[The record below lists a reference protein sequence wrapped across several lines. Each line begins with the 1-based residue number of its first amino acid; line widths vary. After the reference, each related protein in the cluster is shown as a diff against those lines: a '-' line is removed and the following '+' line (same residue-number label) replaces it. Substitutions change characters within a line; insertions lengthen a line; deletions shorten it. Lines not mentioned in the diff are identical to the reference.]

1 MQLRLYQIE
10 SVTSVQKDWQDGATD
25 VLGVAATGAGKT
37 QIMLST
43 MLGHADIPPVLVDG
57 KRGLLIAH
65 REELIRQP
73 YERIASYWKHW
84 LPNVGIVK
92 AEENQPHRQMV
103 IATVQSL
110 HAKRLQTLLH
120 YGPIDYL
127 AIDECHHATADSY
140 MELYQALKK
149 ANPNLRHM
157 GVTATPQRA
166 DDIGLITVYQKNSF
180 AIDIGYLVREGYLV
194 PFKSLELATR
204 TSLKGVRKTGNDLN
218 AGQLKHVFE
227 LSNVFE
233 LVVDS
238 YIKYAQGRKS
248 IAFTVS
254 VEGAHDLAA
263 AFTKRGITAIAIDG
277 TTPKEERRRI
287 LAAFSRGEYMVLT
300 NCAVLTEGF
309 DQPDIG
315 CVMMVRPT
323 VNRSLFV
330 QCVGRGLRTAPG
342 KDDCLVLEFAPSSG
356 HNLASLGDVL
366 GLPREVI
373 EASRQAADEAEE
385 GDVIGGMSFDG
396 QDVHGLEGNPLE
408 LVARQIDYLKGTA
421 LHWERRDG
429 WMILGL
435 GEGGDGYERILA
447 ITPPMMTDPFKLF
460 GLMKPKG
467 TWDWSAKQLASA
479 ENFGELAEVANQYA
493 EERGA
498 RNLMLKTASWKH
510 QPASEGQIKYLRR
523 LARGSGDKIKW
534 QLLSKGDA
542 ATLITYYQTREALER
557 VGMWR

>member
-1 MQLRLYQIE
+1 MQLRSYQREAIDAVKRE
-10 SVTSVQKDWQDGATD
+10 WDKYPD

-37 QIMLST
+37 MIFLQL
-43 MLGHADIPPVLVDG
+43 LYEVLAG
-57 KRGLLIAH
+57 TNQRGLILCH
-65 REELIRQP
+65 REELVKQP
-73 YERIASYWKHW
+73 YERIANHWKEW
-84 LPNVGIVK
+84 LPHVGIVK
-92 AEENQPHRQMV
+92 AEENQPHRQLV

-110 HAKRLQTLLH
+110 HAKRLQTLLY
-120 YGPIDYL
+120 YGKIDYMI
-127 AIDECHHATADSY
+127 IDECHHATADSY
-140 MELYQALKK
+140 LELYAGLKK
-149 ANPNLRHM
+149 ANPQLRHL

-166 DDIGLITVYQKNSF
+166 DDIGLVTVYQKNAF
-180 AIDIGYLVREGYLV
+180 AITIDYLIKEGYLV
-194 PFKSLELATR
+194 PIKGLEIATG
-204 TSLKGVRKTGNDLN
+204 TSLRGVRKTGNDLN
-218 AGQLKHVFE
+218 AGQLKNAFE

-233 LVVDS
+233 LVVES
-238 YIKYAQGRKS
+238 YIKYATGRKA

-254 VEGAHDLAA
+254 VEGAHDLAQSFNDKGISA
-263 AFTKRGITAIAIDG
+263 AAIDG

-342 KDDCLVLEFAPSSG
+342 KEDCLVLEFAPSAG
-356 HNLASLGDVL
+356 HNLATLGDVL
-366 GLPREVI
+366 GLPKEVI
-373 EASRQAADEAEE
+373 EASRQKAEDGEE
-385 GDVIGGMSFDG
+385 GEVIGGMAFNG
-396 QDVHGLEGNPLE
+396 QEIQGLEGNPLE

-435 GEGGDGYERILA
+435 GESSDGYERILA

-467 TWDWSAKQLASA
+467 TWEWSARELARA
-479 ENFGELAEVANQYA
+479 DNFGNIAEVANQYA

-498 RNLMLKTASWKH
+498 RNLMLKSASWKH
-510 QPASEGQIKYLRR
+510 QPASEGQIKFLRR
-523 LARGSGDKIKW
+523 LARGSGDNIKW
-534 QLLSKGDA
+534 QLLSKGEA
-542 ATLITYYQTREALER
+542 ALMITYWQARQTLER
-557 VGMWR
+557 VGAWR